1 MNIKNEILEN
11 VDYNGWTNRDTWLV
25 MLWLNNDYEN
35 YQKITR
41 IVNNTNKLQDLS
53 NNELYIELKDFHYGD
68 KINFNNINLD
78 EIRQALIEE

>member
-25 MLWLNNDYEN
+25 MLWLNNDYDN

-68 KINFNNINLD
+68 DINFNNVNLD
-78 EIRQALIEE
+78 EVRQALTTE

>member
-53 NNELYIELKDFHYGD
+53 NNELYIELKDFNYGD

>member
-1 MNIKNEILEN
+1 MN
-11 VDYNGWTNRDTWLV
+11 YNGWTNRDTWLV
-25 MLWLNNDYEN
+25 MLWLNNDYDN

-78 EIRQALIEE
+78 EIRQALIED